1 MKDFR
6 RGLIAGIPIA
16 LGYLSVS
23 FTVGI
28 MGATLGLCIWQ
39 TVLIS
44 MTCLTSAGQLAGI
57 GIMVHPGQYMQMLI
71 SQLTIN
77 IRYSFMAVSLSQ
89 KADSKFSGI
98 FRWIFGFFI
107 TDEIFAVFV
116 QENALKR
123 SYMAGTAC
131 LPWIGWSFGTL
142 LGASLGAIL
151 PDRIMSALAVAIYA
165 MFIAIVVPEMKKS
178 TAVIWVVS
186 IAVLLSCL
194 FYYVPALQ
202 GISSGITISVCAIVA
217 AVVGALVFPVEVDL
231 G

>member
-28 MGATLGLCIWQ
+28 MGATLGLWIWQ

-98 FRWIFGFFI
+98 
-107 TDEIFAVFV
+107 
-116 QENALKR
+116 
-123 SYMAGTAC
+123 
-131 LPWIGWSFGTL
+131 
-142 LGASLGAIL
+142 
-151 PDRIMSALAVAIYA
+151 
-165 MFIAIVVPEMKKS
+165 
-178 TAVIWVVS
+178 
-186 IAVLLSCL
+186 
-194 FYYVPALQ
+194 
-202 GISSGITISVCAIVA
+202 
-217 AVVGALVFPVEVDL
+217 
-231 G
+231 